1 MASAAAEVAA
11 ARIVFGTPKDER
23 AEHRMHRWLD
33 TECRDWRFES
43 GAQPGEGRVVEVS
56 VVLAMPKPM
65 QKLRQIIA
73 MHVKRWGF
81 FRRAH
86 GKNMLTPI
94 SIDDYIQGPTGDLVR
109 DRVRAL
115 LDGAAQ
121 KAVERADFLARGRRR
136 RREEKLAKFRETQ
149 VKNFA
154 PELRLVLKG
163 LWTNV
168 SMNSGPRRE
177 KKGWQ
182 SFRDDPVKKRR
193 RLTRGIE
200 YEELDQ
206 YDEEGE
212 RIN

>member
-1 MASAAAEVAA
+1 MASAAATEVAA

-23 AEHRMHRWLD
+23 AEHLMHRWLD

-56 VVLAMPKPM
+56 VVLAMPKPV

-94 SIDDYIQGPTGDLVR
+94 SIDDYMKGPTGDLVR
-109 DRVRAL
+109 NRVRAL

-121 KAVERADFLARGRRR
+121 KAVERVGFLDRIRRQR
-136 RREEKLAKFRETQ
+136 QEEKLKAFRAKQLQRH
-149 VKNFA
+149 A
-154 PELRLVLKG
+154 PVLKLALKG
-163 LWTNV
+163 F
-168 SMNSGPRRE
+168 GPMC
-177 KKGWQ
+177 
-182 SFRDDPVKKRR
+182 P
-193 RLTRGIE
+193 
-200 YEELDQ
+200 
-206 YDEEGE
+206 
-212 RIN
+212 